1 MTIMTLKPLFTH
13 PAQVA
18 PRSRG
23 FSLIELLVAMAIGLV
38 VTLAIS
44 SVMIRTEGSKRSTTS
59 VNDINQ
65 AGSYSAFVL
74 DRHIRSAGSGF
85 SQRYRETFG
94 CVLNVKKGADVV
106 LPLPTLSASSPF
118 KNFAANPRL
127 YPVIIGENQANP
139 TTGGDVLMVMSGSGG
154 MAELPLK
161 VQPNSVTNTEM
172 RLYNAMGLATN
183 DLILLTDPDL
193 PGCLLTEV
201 GTRTR
206 TEAGQNL
213 PLLSTGGTYH
223 TATGTNVN
231 LDQFG
236 GDRTQVLH
244 LGNTQGSM
252 PQFKMYA
259 VGGNNTLFSYDML
272 QKDVEDAV
280 TEGVLEMHAL
290 YGLDTNNPPDGKVDA
305 WVAATGAFAANTLT
319 DGSTAS
325 QVNLRQIIAI
335 RVGMILRTSLSERA
349 SSNANSASNTTPAE
363 GYRHPGTAV
372 TLFGDLAATLQPSFT
387 PTSDAER
394 SYRYR
399 TIDTTIPLRNVVL
412 AQ

>member
-1 MTIMTLKPLFTH
+1 MTIMTIKPLFTH

-94 CVLNVKKGADVV
+94 CVLNAKKGADVV

-118 KNFAANPRL
+118 KNFAGRPRL

-161 VQPNSVTNTEM
+161 VQPNSVTNNAM
-172 RLYNAMGLATN
+172 RLYNAMGLARN
-183 DLILLTDPDL
+183 DLILLTDTDL

-201 GTRTR
+201 GERTR
-206 TEAGQNL
+206 TDAGQNL
-213 PLLSTGGTYH
+213 PLLTLSEGGKYH
-223 TATGTNVN
+223 TDTGTNVN

-236 GDRTQVLH
+236 GNTQVLH
-244 LGNTQGSM
+244 LGNTEGSM

-280 TEGVLEMHAL
+280 TEGVLQMHAL
-290 YGLDTNNPPDGKVDA
+290 YGVDTNSPPDGKVDA
-305 WVAATGAFAANTLT
+305 WVAASGAFAASTLT

-325 QVNLRQIIAI
+325 QANLRQIIAI

-349 SSNANSASNTTPAE
+349 PPNSASNTTPAE
-363 GYRHPGTAV
+363 GYRHPGTDI
-372 TLFGDLAATLQPSFT
+372 TLFGDLAAGLQPTPFK
-387 PTSDAER
+387 PTSDIEK

>member
-1 MTIMTLKPLFTH
+1 MTIMTLKPLFTQ
-13 PAQVA
+13 PTQVA

-94 CVLNVKKGADVV
+94 CVLNAKKGADVV

-193 PGCLLTEV
+193 PGCLLTQV
-201 GTRTR
+201 GGRTR
-206 TEAGQNL
+206 TESGQNL
-213 PLLSTGGTYH
+213 PLATDGYY

-259 VGGNNTLFSYDML
+259 VGANNTLFSYDML

-305 WVAATGAFAANTLT
+305 WVAASGAFAANTLT

-325 QVNLRQIIAI
+325 LTNLRQIIAI

-349 SSNANSASNTTPAE
+349 PATSASNVET
-363 GYRHPGTAV
+363 YSSGTKI
-372 TLFGDLAATLQPSFT
+372 TLFSDLVTTLQPSFT
-387 PTSDAER
+387 PTSNIEK